1 MNRMQI
7 DDSVAEALSE
17 GRAVVALESTIIA
30 HGFPYPRNL
39 EVARAL
45 EAEVRQEGAIP
56 ATIAVLDGIIRVG
69 LTEDELKR
77 LAEDSSVLKASTRD
91 LAYATTQGL
100 SAATTVSATMVIAE
114 RAGIFTFAT
123 GGIGGVHL
131 GANETFDIS
140 RDLETL
146 ADTSVAVVCA
156 GAKAILDLPLTMEY
170 LETKGVEVIG
180 YQTDELPAF
189 YSRESRLA
197 VPLRLD
203 TPAAIARLM
212 QQKRNLHL
220 PGGMVIANPIPR
232 SAALDKSYIDGII
245 EKALEDARHRG
256 VQGKALTPALLSAI
270 EKKTGGKSLEANL
283 ALARNNAYLAARI
296 AKEHAALR

>member
-123 GGIGGVHL
+123 GGIGGVHR